1 LKRERKGRRN
11 IKEKKA
17 IEGTGLTTR
26 FWPIRSFERVAHFFP
41 SRARPNFVTW
51 AHTVLSQVGGPAM
64 PDPRAVAAT
73 TLALVAF
80 TGLWAPVVRFI
91 SHAVNFATNPSCTA
105 TIRAESAIPARIL
118 ATDLL
123 GAGIGHRGDSALNH
137 KYGCDS
143 LRLHSRVLRER
154 RAVYAMREKP
164 AAAWISP
171 SWRGCVCRGMA
182 VTSRTVS
189 RGASRP
195 TPGTTVVPKV
205 SLPLPQTQRKK
216 GAPPWPFL
224 TSARSL
230 LPEDSRRGSAY
241 GVGALGKPRLAGGET
256 EGSPAARAPVR
267 RTPPRNGN
275 AHCNIYLT

>member
-143 LRLHSRVLRER
+143 LRLHSRVLRE
-154 RAVYAMREKP
+154 K
-164 AAAWISP
+164 
-171 SWRGCVCRGMA
+171 
-182 VTSRTVS
+182 
-189 RGASRP
+189 
-195 TPGTTVVPKV
+195 
-205 SLPLPQTQRKK
+205 
-216 GAPPWPFL
+216 
-224 TSARSL
+224 
-230 LPEDSRRGSAY
+230 RGSA
-241 GVGALGKPRLAGGET
+241 VDDEVDVMDMRLCRLRGLVF
-256 EGSPAARAPVR
+256 GS
-267 RTPPRNGN
+267 G
-275 AHCNIYLT
+275 CFS